1 MIKRHGLSQFFAA
14 ACITISL
21 PFSVVNSTGA
31 TDRSHG
37 FETILAIKACLTP
50 PFAAWTAASSLR
62 QSSISDGTKQ
72 KTLQALITELSQEIT
87 VAYRSHS
94 VRFSLAHRL
103 RPGTVPVISDRS
115 PPHHAFP
122 A

>member
-50 PFAAWTAASSLR
+50 PFAAWTAASSFR
-62 QSSISDGTKQ
+62 QAFISDGTEK
-72 KTLQALITELSQEIT
+72 KTLPAQFSELSSEINVT
-87 VAYRSHS
+87 ILQHS
-94 VRFSLAHRL
+94 GRF
-103 RPGTVPVISDRS
+103 GI
-115 PPHHAFP
+115 
-122 A
+122 